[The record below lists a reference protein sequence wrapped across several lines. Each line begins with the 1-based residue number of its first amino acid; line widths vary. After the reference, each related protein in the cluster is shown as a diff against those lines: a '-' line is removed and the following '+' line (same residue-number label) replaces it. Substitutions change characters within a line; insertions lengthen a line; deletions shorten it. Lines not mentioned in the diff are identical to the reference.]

1 MGGPSSFD
9 ILSVENHGHPSS
21 QPAPPILGERHHRR
35 IGIILTLAGLL
46 AIGAINFAGVKGG
59 AAMTA
64 GLVAALVLLFGRGF
78 LWNRGAI
85 FPPSGINRRNRWKYL
100 ILAAVL
106 WGALFLIWSYRIRP
120 ALK

>member
-1 MGGPSSFD
+1 
-9 ILSVENHGHPSS
+9 
-21 QPAPPILGERHHRR
+21 
-35 IGIILTLAGLL
+35 
-46 AIGAINFAGVKGG
+46 
-59 AAMTA
+59 MTA

-85 FPPSGINRRNRWKYL
+85 FPPSGINRGNRWKHL

-106 WGALFLIWSYRIRP
+106 WVALFLIWSYRIRP

>member
-1 MGGPSSFD
+1 VATPPRSPRRPSW
-9 ILSVENHGHPSS
+9 
-21 QPAPPILGERHHRR
+21 AERHHRR

-46 AIGAINFAGVKGG
+46 AIGAINVAGVKGG

-85 FPPSGINRRNRWKYL
+85 FPPSEINRWNRSKYL
-100 ILAAVL
+100 ISPPFC
-106 WGALFLIWSYRIRP
+106 GALCF
-120 ALK
+120 

>member
-1 MGGPSSFD
+1 VATPPRSPRRPSWA
-9 ILSVENHGHPSS
+9 ET
-21 QPAPPILGERHHRR
+21 HHRR

-46 AIGAINFAGVKGG
+46 AIGAINVAGVKGG

-64 GLVAALVLLFGRGF
+64 GLVAAVLFLFGRGF

-85 FPPSGINRRNRWKYL
+85 FPPSEINRRNRWKYL

-106 WGALFLIWSYRIRP
+106 WGALLLIWSYRIRP